1 MPTTV
6 KLDRATGI
14 RVTTGSGVVRG
25 QDFVD
30 AYYQI
35 IADPELA
42 HATRSLV
49 DLRNA
54 SLEEFTSADVRAA
67 VNLPQLPRQAETR
80 MAIVATTAVAYGMS
94 RMYAMMQ
101 ENSRPGEAQVFQEYA
116 DALAWLLAETPGT
129 R

>member
-6 KLDRATGI
+6 TLDRATGI
-14 RVTTGSGVVRG
+14 RVATGSGVVRG
-25 QDFVD
+25 RDFVD
-30 AYYQI
+30 LYQKI

-42 HATRSLV
+42 NATRSLI
-49 DLRNA
+49 DLREA
-54 SLEEFTSADVRAA
+54 SLEELSSADVRAA

-101 ENSRPGEAQVFQEYA
+101 ENSRPGEAQVFHEYA
-116 DALAWLLAETPGT
+116 DALAWLLAETPEVH
-129 R
+129 

>member
-14 RVTTGSGVVRG
+14 RVTTGSGVVGG
-25 QDFVD
+25 QDLID
-30 AYYQI
+30 LYQQI
-35 IADPELA
+35 ISDPELA
-42 HATRSLV
+42 NATRSLI
-49 DLRNA
+49 DLREA
-54 SLEEFTSADVRAA
+54 SLEGLSSADVRAA

-101 ENSRPGEAQVFQEYA
+101 ENSRPGEAQVFHEYA
-116 DALAWLLAETPGT
+116 DALAWLLAEPHGP